1 MGGGQSEDVMEN
13 LEVTSATK
21 TDPLTAGRQT
31 QLWQQAQK
39 FAAQSPFQAQ
49 YGGMTPGFTPMQQ
62 QAQNYLSTAILGDQY
77 SGPNLGFTNYAR
89 PSSVGAAPDWSW
101 QNSGAGNF
109 IDDETETDPTL
120 GPTNP
125 TVPPL
130 PPPGGPTPTPDPSEP
145 PAIGYVPFPDPVIPT
160 PPPTGAKPLSGD
172 VNVGMGGPTKSSVE
186 YPVGLSMDAYVSEPS
201 MPPSAKQQAQI
212 AQFMANSQVN
222 PVTGQREMIGG
233 TADVLGGDRSRTV
246 DQMAVPTDPMA
257 GIKYADS
264 RFGYAKAPAGP
275 DFMPQPVPQPSPDI
289 MPQPVGP
296 SMPETP
302 PEVDMPPPGIP
313 APPGGGY
320 LGPGDVSSAQG
331 VGMGEMDQGALAT
344 KKMLQE
350 EGIEK
355 AVAGSIFD
363 DPRSIDQY
371 MNKLGTDAA
380 VADITQDYER
390 LKNQAM
396 AKQAGAGSF
405 GSRKSVEDA
414 GLAGDYLR
422 TVAMAKG
429 AGYDRAAARMDDAA
443 KARTSANLA
452 NLQAQQA
459 FRAQQIGAADQLS
472 GLGKRRQDA
481 TFNAAQQ
488 LADAGRE
495 QQMTQVQQQAFDYEQ
510 WLRGQQGGADE
521 LSFMKSMIP
530 GGDQFT
536 YGQKPDRLSQLIG
549 LGATGASFFA
559 SDAQMKENIKSVGTK
574 NGLNIYE
581 FNYLGQP
588 TRWRGV
594 IAQEVMKTRPDA
606 VRERNGVLS
615 VNYDALGIAME
626 LV

>member
-1 MGGGQSEDVMEN
+1 
-13 LEVTSATK
+13 
-21 TDPLTAGRQT
+21 
-31 QLWQQAQK
+31 
-39 FAAQSPFQAQ
+39 
-49 YGGMTPGFTPMQQ
+49 MTPGFTPMQQ
-62 QAQNYLSTAILGDQY
+62 QAQNYLGTAILGDQY
-77 SGPNLGFTNYAR
+77 SAENLGFTNYAR
-89 PSSVGAAPDWSW
+89 PSSVGAAPSWSW

-109 IDDETETDPTL
+109 IGDGTETDPTL

-125 TVPPL
+125 TVPPP

-145 PAIGYVPFPDPVIPT
+145 PAIGYVPSPDPVIPS
-160 PPPTGAKPLSGD
+160 PPPTGAKPPSGD
-172 VNVGMGGPTKSSVE
+172 VNVGMGGPTKNPAFGMLYQDPSLAKPTGFSSD
-186 YPVGLSMDAYVSEPS
+186 PATLAR
-201 MPPSAKQQAQI
+201 QQAQL

-233 TADVLGGDRSRTV
+233 TADVLGGDRSRTE
-246 DQMAVPTDPMA
+246 DPMAVPTDPMA

-275 DFMPQPVPQPSPDI
+275 DFMPQPMPQPSPDI

-331 VGMGEMDQGALAT
+331 VGMSEMDQGALAT
-344 KKMLQE
+344 KRMLQE
-350 EGIEK
+350 GGIEK

-363 DPRSIDQY
+363 DPKSIDQY

-396 AKQAGAGSF
+396 AKQAGARSF

-495 QQMTQVQQQAFDYEQ
+495 QQMTQLQQQAFDYEQ

-530 GGDQFT
+530 GGTQFT

-549 LGATGASFFA
+549 LGVTGASFL
-559 SDAQMKENIKSVGTK
+559 SDAKAKENIKPVGTK

>member
-1 MGGGQSEDVMEN
+1 MGGGNSDNPMDS

-21 TDPLTAGRQT
+21 KDPLTAGRET

-62 QAQNYLSTAILGDQY
+62 QAQNYLGTAILGDQY
-77 SGPNLGFTNYAR
+77 SAQNLGFTNYAR
-89 PSSVGAAPDWSW
+89 PSSADAAPSWSW
-101 QNSGAGNF
+101 QDSGAGNF
-109 IDDETETDPTL
+109 IGDGTETDTTP

-125 TVPPL
+125 TVPPP
-130 PPPGGPTPTPDPSEP
+130 PPPGGPPGGDPSDP
-145 PAIGYVPFPDPVIPT
+145 PVIGGPYVPT
-160 PPPTGAKPLSGD
+160 PPGGPTVPPPTTVKPSPGD
-172 VNVGMGGPTKSSVE
+172 VNVGMGGPAKSSVE
-186 YPVGLSMDAYVSEPS
+186 YPVGLSMDEYLSKPS
-201 MPPSAKQQAQI
+201 TTPAAKQAQI
-212 AQFMANSQVN
+212 AQ
-222 PVTGQREMIGG
+222 
-233 TADVLGGDRSRTV
+233 
-246 DQMAVPTDPMA
+246 
-257 GIKYADS
+257 
-264 RFGYAKAPAGP
+264 FGYAKAPAGP
-275 DFMPQPVPQPSPDI
+275 DFMPQPMPQPSPDI

-302 PEVDMPPPGIP
+302 PDIAPPPPGIP

-344 KKMLQE
+344 KRMLQE

-363 DPRSIDQY
+363 DPKSIDQY

-396 AKQAGAGSF
+396 AKQAGARSF

-495 QQMTQVQQQAFDYEQ
+495 QQMTQLQQQAFDYEQ

-549 LGATGASFFA
+549 LGVTGASFL
-559 SDAQMKENIKSVGTK
+559 SDAKAKENIKPVGTK

-606 VRERNGVLS
+606 VRQRNGVLS

>member
-1 MGGGQSEDVMEN
+1 MATGSEICRSKPFPGSIWWNDSWVYPHAT
-13 LEVTSATK
+13 TSPK
-21 TDPLTAGRQT
+21 LFRYSD
-31 QLWQQAQK
+31 
-39 FAAQSPFQAQ
+39 
-49 YGGMTPGFTPMQQ
+49 
-62 QAQNYLSTAILGDQY
+62 LGDQY
-77 SGPNLGFTNYAR
+77 SAEDAAPNLGFTNYAR
-89 PSSVGAAPDWSW
+89 PSSGDAAPDWSW

-109 IDDETETDPTL
+109 IGDGTETDPTL

-125 TVPPL
+125 TVPPP

-145 PAIGYVPFPDPVIPT
+145 PAIGYVPSPDPVIPT
-160 PPPTGAKPLSGD
+160 PPPTGAKPSPGD
-172 VNVGMGGPTKSSVE
+172 VNVGMGGALYRDPLLAKPTGFSSDPATLARQE
-186 YPVGLSMDAYVSEPS
+186 A
-201 MPPSAKQQAQI
+201 QQ

-233 TADVLGGDRSRTV
+233 GADVLGGDRSRTV

-275 DFMPQPVPQPSPDI
+275 DFMPQPV
-289 MPQPVGP
+289 GP

-320 LGPGDVSSAQG
+320 LGPGHVSSAQG

-344 KKMLQE
+344 KRMLQE

-363 DPRSIDQY
+363 DPKSIDQY

-396 AKQAGAGSF
+396 AKQAGARSF

-452 NLQAQQA
+452 NLQAQKE

-488 LADAGRE
+488 LADAGKE
-495 QQMTQVQQQAFDYEQ
+495 QQMTQLQQQAFDYEQ

-536 YGQKPDRLSQLIG
+536 YGQKPNKLSQLIG
-549 LGATGASFFA
+549 LGVTGASFL
-559 SDAQMKENIKSVGTK
+559 SDAKAKENIRSVGTK

>member
-62 QAQNYLSTAILGDQY
+62 QAQNYLGTAILGDQY
-77 SGPNLGFTNYAR
+77 SAPNLGFTNYAR
-89 PSSVGAAPDWSW
+89 PSSGDAAPDWSW

-109 IDDETETDPTL
+109 IGDGTETDPTL

-125 TVPPL
+125 TVPPPPVPGGPPGGDPSVPPPIGGGPSIP
-130 PPPGGPTPTPDPSEP
+130 PPPG
-145 PAIGYVPFPDPVIPT
+145 VPT
-160 PPPTGAKPLSGD
+160 PPGGTTKPGD
-172 VNVGMGGPTKSSVE
+172 VNMALVGM
-186 YPVGLSMDAYVSEPS
+186 DASLLRS
-201 MPPSAKQQAQI
+201 PSATTPAAKEAEM
-212 AQFMANSQVN
+212 ARFMSNSQIN

-275 DFMPQPVPQPSPDI
+275 DFMPQPVN
-289 MPQPVGP
+289 P

-302 PEVDMPPPGIP
+302 PDIAPPPPGIP

>member
-21 TDPLTAGRQT
+21 TDPLTAARQT
-31 QLWQQAQK
+31 ELWQQAQK

-62 QAQNYLSTAILGDQY
+62 QAQNYLGTAILGDQY
-77 SGPNLGFTNYAR
+77 SAENLGFTNYAR
-89 PSSVGAAPDWSW
+89 PSSVGAAPSWSW

-109 IDDETETDPTL
+109 IGDGTETDPTL

-125 TVPPL
+125 TVPPP

-145 PAIGYVPFPDPVIPT
+145 PAIGYVPSPDPVIPT
-160 PPPTGAKPLSGD
+160 PPPTGAKPLPGD
-172 VNVGMGGPTKSSVE
+172 VNVGMGGALYRDPSLAKPTGFSSD
-186 YPVGLSMDAYVSEPS
+186 PATLAR
-201 MPPSAKQQAQI
+201 QQ
-212 AQFMANSQVN
+212 AQFMAN
-222 PVTGQREMIGG
+222 
-233 TADVLGGDRSRTV
+233 
-246 DQMAVPTDPMA
+246 
-257 GIKYADS
+257 
-264 RFGYAKAPAGP
+264 AKAPAGP
-275 DFMPQPVPQPSPDI
+275 DFMPQPMPQPSPDI
-289 MPQPVGP
+289 MPQPVEP

-302 PEVDMPPPGIP
+302 PDIAPPPPGIP
-313 APPGGGY
+313 TPPGGGY

-331 VGMGEMDQGALAT
+331 VGMSEMDQGALAT
-344 KKMLQE
+344 KRMLQE
-350 EGIEK
+350 GGIEK

-363 DPRSIDQY
+363 DPKSIDQY

-396 AKQAGAGSF
+396 AKQAGARSF

-495 QQMTQVQQQAFDYEQ
+495 QQMTQLQQQAFDYEQ

-530 GGDQFT
+530 GGTQFT

-549 LGATGASFFA
+549 LGVTGASFL
-559 SDAQMKENIKSVGTK
+559 SDAKAKENIKPVGTK

>member
-1 MGGGQSEDVMEN
+1 MGGGNSDNPMDS

-21 TDPLTAGRQT
+21 TDPLTSARQT
-31 QLWQQAQK
+31 ELWQQAQK

-62 QAQNYLSTAILGDQY
+62 QAQNYLGTAILGDQY
-77 SGPNLGFTNYAR
+77 SAENLGFTNYAR
-89 PSSVGAAPDWSW
+89 PSSVGAAPSWSW

-109 IDDETETDPTL
+109 IGDGTETDPTL
-120 GPTNP
+120 GPTDP
-125 TVPPL
+125 TVPPP

-145 PAIGYVPFPDPVIPT
+145 PAIGYVPSPDPVIPT
-160 PPPTGAKPLSGD
+160 PPPTGAKLPPGD
-172 VNVGMGGPTKSSVE
+172 VNVGMGGPAKSSVE
-186 YPVGLSMDAYVSEPS
+186 YPVGLSMDEY
-201 MPPSAKQQAQI
+201 
-212 AQFMANSQVN
+212 
-222 PVTGQREMIGG
+222 
-233 TADVLGGDRSRTV
+233 LSR
-246 DQMAVPTDPMA
+246 
-257 GIKYADS
+257 
-264 RFGYAKAPAGP
+264 KAPAGP
-275 DFMPQPVPQPSPDI
+275 DFMPQPMPQPSPDI

-302 PEVDMPPPGIP
+302 PDIAPPPPGIP

-344 KKMLQE
+344 KRMLQE

-429 AGYDRAAARMDDAA
+429 AGYDRAAARMDEAA

-495 QQMTQVQQQAFDYEQ
+495 QQMTQLQQQAFDYEQ

-530 GGDQFT
+530 GGTQFT
-536 YGQKPDRLSQLIG
+536 YGQKPDRLSQLLG

-559 SDAQMKENIKSVGTK
+559 SDAQMKENIKPVGTK

-606 VRERNGVLS
+606 VKERNGVLS

>member
-1 MGGGQSEDVMEN
+1 MGGGNSDNPMDS

-21 TDPLTAGRQT
+21 KDPLTAGRET

-62 QAQNYLSTAILGDQY
+62 QAQNYLGTAILGDQY
-77 SGPNLGFTNYAR
+77 SAENLGFTNYAR
-89 PSSVGAAPDWSW
+89 PSGVGAAPSWSW
-101 QNSGAGNF
+101 QNSGAGDF
-109 IDDETETDPTL
+109 IGDGTETDPTL

-125 TVPPL
+125 TVPPP
-130 PPPGGPTPTPDPSEP
+130 PPPGGPTPIPDPADP
-145 PAIGYVPFPDPVIPT
+145 PAIGYVPSPDPVIPS
-160 PPPTGAKPLSGD
+160 PPPTTVKPSPGD
-172 VNVGMGGPTKSSVE
+172 VNLGMGGAAKSSVE
-186 YPVGLSMDAYVSEPS
+186 YPVGLSMDEYLSRPS
-201 MPPSAKQQAQI
+201 TTPAAKQAQI
-212 AQFMANSQVN
+212 AQ
-222 PVTGQREMIGG
+222 
-233 TADVLGGDRSRTV
+233 
-246 DQMAVPTDPMA
+246 
-257 GIKYADS
+257 
-264 RFGYAKAPAGP
+264 FGYAKAPAGP
-275 DFMPQPVPQPSPDI
+275 DFMPQPMPQPSPDI

-302 PEVDMPPPGIP
+302 PDIAPPPPGIP

-320 LGPGDVSSAQG
+320 LGPGDVFSAQG
-331 VGMGEMDQGALAT
+331 VGMNEMDQGALAT
-344 KKMLQE
+344 KRMLQE

-363 DPRSIDQY
+363 DPKSIDQY

-396 AKQAGAGSF
+396 AKQAGARSF

-495 QQMTQVQQQAFDYEQ
+495 QQMTQLQQQAFDYEQ

-549 LGATGASFFA
+549 LGVTGASFL
-559 SDAQMKENIKSVGTK
+559 SDAKAKENIRSVGTK